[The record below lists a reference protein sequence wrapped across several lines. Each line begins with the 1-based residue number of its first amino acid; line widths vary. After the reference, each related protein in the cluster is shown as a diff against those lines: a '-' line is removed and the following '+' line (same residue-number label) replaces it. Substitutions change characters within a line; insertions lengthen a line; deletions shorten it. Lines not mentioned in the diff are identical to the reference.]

1 MGLLRWRWTLANGGA
16 VEASLDDAG
25 ATEMVFQEG
34 MVLSR
39 AARHAK
45 PQGHTV
51 SVAPMRHEGHGSDR
65 PPLEAILT
73 FASHAPICVL
83 RVDGHEV
90 APSLWPKRDRTSLP
104 GISARPARQHPA
116 FAAGGLVARVA
127 LAGVGI
133 VILAV
138 AFIAIRAMGSGPPA
152 PVKLGESLRA
162 LNGLFIAHF
171 PEEMTQRMPTLPM
184 GMFGVRLDDRT
195 RRTAIVLAAGPRDV
209 TAGDRWALQQRLL
222 PEILANLKKVD
233 ETFEE
238 TARREE
244 LCLGEPGAV
253 IVGRLVEAGKPV
265 ARLWTCAIL
274 HDDAGYMLVS
284 RIAEPVEK
292 DEENSARRIV
302 DATELTHLA
311 ELAPAPAPSN

>member
-16 VEASLDDAG
+16 VEASLDEAG
-25 ATEMVFQEG
+25 TTEMVFQEG
-34 MVLSR
+34 VVLSR
-39 AARHAK
+39 ALRHAR

-51 SVAPMRHEGHGSDR
+51 MVAPMRIEGSGSDR

-104 GISARPARQHPA
+104 HVSVRPKRPRRDLSVHWRL
-116 FAAGGLVARVA
+116 AALGGVGFVVLVVA
-127 LAGVGI
+127 L
-133 VILAV
+133 LSLRAV
-138 AFIAIRAMGSGPPA
+138 ASGPTA

-162 LNGLFIAHF
+162 LNGRFIAHF
-171 PEEMTQRMPTLPM
+171 PEDMDQRIPTLPM
-184 GMFGVRLDDRT
+184 GMFGVRLDDRSK
-195 RRTAIVLAAGPRDV
+195 RTAIVLAAGPRDV
-209 TAGDRWALQQRLL
+209 TAGDPWTLQQRLL

-238 TARREE
+238 TARRDET
-244 LCLGEPGAV
+244 CLGEPGAV

-265 ARLWTCAIL
+265 AQLWTCAIL

-284 RIAEPVEK
+284 RLSEPFLE
-292 DEENSARRIV
+292 DDARHARRIV

-311 ELAPAPAPSN
+311 EIAPASSR